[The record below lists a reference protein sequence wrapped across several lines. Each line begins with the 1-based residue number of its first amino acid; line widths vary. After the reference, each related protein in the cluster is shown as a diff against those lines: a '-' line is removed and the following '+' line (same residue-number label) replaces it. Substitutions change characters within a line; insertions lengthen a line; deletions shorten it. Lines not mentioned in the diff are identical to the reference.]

1 MRFLLRTPRSSAWLL
16 PGAALALVLV
26 ACGQDG
32 PATYG
37 FGRHGSGDTNAGSS
51 SGGASNSSSGGG
63 TVSGS
68 GGGASGGSSSGASS
82 ADAGVWTAP
91 PPPQP
96 PQAGGFQ
103 QTIAPLLD
111 ANGCTECHHHGRPI
125 DLTTYPFMAGDPTA
139 AADQLVGAFTSNMPP
154 APRTAVP
161 QSVVDQVN
169 AWIAAGM
176 KP

>member
-1 MRFLLRTPRSSAWLL
+1 M
-16 PGAALALVLV
+16 ALAG
-26 ACGQDG
+26 CGPDG
-32 PATYG
+32 PASTG
-37 FGRHGSGDTNAGSS
+37 FGDRAPGGSYGSSS
-51 SGGASNSSSGGG
+51 SGGANASSGAAPP
-63 TVSGS
+63 SGSGAS
-68 GGGASGGSSSGASS
+68 GGGASGSSGGSTTG
-82 ADAGVWTAP
+82 DGGTWTSP
-91 PPPQP
+91 PPPQT

-111 ANGCTECHHHGRPI
+111 TNGCTECHHHGRPI

-139 AADQLVGAFTSNMPP
+139 AASQLVAAFTTNMPP

-161 QSVVDQVN
+161 PSVIDQVN